1 MQSSMSSDS
10 PLGYL
15 LYSRTFAGIGGKEA
29 EEEEMGKQEHK
40 EKQKFQEL
48 GNFYGRRKI
57 LLMILYLS

>member
-1 MQSSMSSDS
+1 
-10 PLGYL
+10 
-15 LYSRTFAGIGGKEA
+15 
-29 EEEEMGKQEHK
+29 MGKQEHK